1 MTLKYSIG
9 GMLLVL
15 YLFGC
20 GKKTD
25 QLEAFLAASDK
36 HVEYSLQQLD
46 MSLDVHTIKY
56 GNGKWERYLAKKFRE
71 KDSVYRELR
80 SNYRDSTINY
90 FLLLNDSTKLFR
102 HKTNQAY
109 LKDLG
114 VNSSSEFYDSLH
126 KHNKQLY
133 QQYLKTNLHKIKRLY
148 LMLTDISYCGFFGRL
163 NVKGFRQSNDSVALG
178 FVLDRTSQY
187 GKVADAR
194 LNGREYPVE
203 MKNTSEFTPIDFSFH
218 KNDEVELEV
227 YIPHTDDDAYSVYPF
242 GWNYE

>member
-15 YLFGC
+15 YLYGC

-46 MSLDVHTIKY
+46 MSLDVHTIKF

-90 FLLLNDSTKLFR
+90 FLLLKDSTKLFR
-102 HKTNQAY
+102 YKTNQAY

-114 VNSSSEFYDSLH
+114 INSSSEFYDSLYNH
-126 KHNKQLY
+126 KKLLY
-133 QQYLKTNLHKIKRLY
+133 QQYLKTNLHKIKHLY
-148 LMLTDISYCGFFGRL
+148 LLQTSSSFCGFGRL

-194 LNGREYPVE
+194 LNGREYLVE

-218 KNDEVELEV
+218 KNDEVELKV
-227 YIPHTDDDAYSVYPF
+227 YIPHTDAYSVYPF